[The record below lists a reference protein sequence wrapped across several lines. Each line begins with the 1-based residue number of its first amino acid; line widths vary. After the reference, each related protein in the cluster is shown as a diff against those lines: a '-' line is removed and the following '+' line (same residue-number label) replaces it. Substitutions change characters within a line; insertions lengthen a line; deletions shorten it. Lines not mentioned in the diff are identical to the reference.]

1 MKSHFTHFA
10 ELYRYLEQ
18 SSPKKH
24 FLNDRNG
31 SIWNTISK
39 EVFLKKVRYLTLAG
53 FDNNWTG
60 KQVANAIPPSSYWLM
75 LDYAFM
81 LSGAVSVPLFT
92 NISSK
97 NLLYQLLDS
106 NIHTAFIETEEQ
118 ERLIHQADSSIE
130 VIYLDKDMSGHRT
143 FEDLLSQ
150 GKAID
155 KANPTLFDELLGR
168 IKKNDLATIVYTSGT
183 SGDPKGVEL
192 THANLISQI
201 HATAENYFFE
211 KHTDVAFSF
220 LPLAHIFERMVMHF
234 YLSRELTV
242 YFADDVKNVGV
253 LLK

>member
-1 MKSHFTHFA
+1 MKSHFNHFA

-18 SSPKKH
+18 SSPKNN

-31 SIWNTISK
+31 VEWKTLPK
-39 EVFLKKVRYLTLAG
+39 DLFLQYIRYLTLAS

-60 KQVANAIPPSSYWLM
+60 KQVANAVSPSSFWLII
-75 LDYAFM
+75 DYALM

-97 NLLYQLLDS
+97 NLLYQLSDS
-106 NIHTAFIETEEQ
+106 NIHTVFIENEAQ
-118 ERLIHQADSSIE
+118 EKLIRQADSSIE
-130 VIYLDKDMSGHRT
+130 VIYVNKVPDGCKT

-150 GKAID
+150 GKDIN

-168 IKKNDLATIVYTSGT
+168 VKKDDLATIVYTSGT

-201 HATAENYFFE
+201 HATTENYFFE

-220 LPLAHIFERMVMHF
+220 LPLAHIFERM
-234 YLSRELTV
+234 
-242 YFADDVKNVGV
+242 
-253 LLK
+253 